1 MVDPDWTP
9 EEEDAWRELER
20 QRCPTEAQT
29 LAAAKRTNVG
39 YVYLC
44 RVCGGHHVTPL
55 ASTALGDG
63 LL

>member
-9 EEEDAWRELER
+9 EEEDAWRDLER
-20 QRCPTEAQT
+20 RRCPTVAQT

-44 RVCGGHHVTPL
+44 RFCGEHHIMEL
-55 ASTALGDG
+55 AYEARNVLRP
-63 LL
+63 